1 MDSVTSRIAANY
13 AGVVERIATACR
25 CVGRAPSEVRLVA
38 VTKSAQVAWIEALV
52 ALGAR
57 DLAES
62 RPQKLCERAALIEP
76 PVHGHLPV
84 HWHLIGQLQRNK
96 VRKVLPVAGWIHS
109 VDSLPLLRR
118 IDEVAGE
125 LAVRPRLLLE
135 VNVSGEAAKSGFQP
149 HELAEAWPL
158 VAAVSNVEVAGL
170 MTMAPLFDSPEA
182 ARPVFA
188 GLRAFRDQLKMR
200 DPACEL
206 PELSMGMSGDFEAAI
221 EEGATMVRV
230 GSRLFEGLE
239 GGDA

>member
-13 AGVVERIATACR
+13 AGVVERIAAACR
-25 CVGRAPSEVRLVA
+25 CAGRAPSEVRLVA

-62 RPQKLCERAALIEP
+62 RPQRLCERAALIEP
-76 PVHGHLPV
+76 PV

-96 VRKVLPVAGWIHS
+96 VRKVLPIARWIHS

-188 GLRAFRDQLKMR
+188 ALRAFRDQLKMR

-230 GSRLFEGLE
+230 GSSLFEGLE